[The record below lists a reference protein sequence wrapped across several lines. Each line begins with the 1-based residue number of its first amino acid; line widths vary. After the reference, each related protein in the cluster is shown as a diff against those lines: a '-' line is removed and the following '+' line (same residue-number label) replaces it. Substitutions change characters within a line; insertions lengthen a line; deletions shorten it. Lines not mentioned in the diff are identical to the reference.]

1 MMSTPLPAR
10 LWARISGKAA
20 AWVLL
25 FILFW
30 VCMYFLA
37 TAASDPFLY
46 FSF

>member
-1 MMSTPLPAR
+1 MSTPLPSR
-10 LWARISGKAA
+10 LWAKLSGKAI
-20 AWVLL
+20 AWLLL
-25 FILFW
+25 FALFW